1 MIKGEKW
8 VMGGKELWH
17 LFFRK
22 KALVRSKRQGD
33 HRVRRDSS

>member
-17 LFFRK
+17 LFFLGEK
-22 KALVRSKRQGD
+22 SPGNKYTQIF
-33 HRVRRDSS
+33 